1 MHSGGMASDNEFG
14 ENGLAALMEVVKT
27 AKKAGLVDEDTEY
40 DKALQKAGSV
50 EDAKRLDSKALD
62 SLSKVLLKK

>member
-1 MHSGGMASDNEFG
+1 
-14 ENGLAALMEVVKT
+14 LMEVMKA

-40 DKALQKAGSV
+40 DKALQQAGSV
-50 EDAKRLDSKALD
+50 EDAKQLDLKALD